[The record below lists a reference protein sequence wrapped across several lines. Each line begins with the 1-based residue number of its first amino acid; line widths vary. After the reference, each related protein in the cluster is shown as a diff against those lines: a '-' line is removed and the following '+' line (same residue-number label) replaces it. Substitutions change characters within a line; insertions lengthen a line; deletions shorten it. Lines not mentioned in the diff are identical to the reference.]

1 MGSLSKKLKRR
12 SAVEQKRYEEDVE
25 RRAKRM
31 SMQVYG
37 VFEQAYQNAMNEAD
51 IKTTKS
57 AIVKTAAIAADI
69 IFNNWKSLQKKET
82 RVENFAKLY
91 IDAICKFNKDDKSRE
106 EIEKILEEKWN
117 LKINLEE

>member
-1 MGSLSKKLKRR
+1 MGFGRKLKRR
-12 SAVEQKRYEEDVE
+12 SEIEKKRYEEDVE
-25 RRAKRM
+25 RKAKRM
-31 SMQVYG
+31 SMQAYG

-51 IKTTKS
+51 VKTTKS

-69 IFNNWKSLQKKET
+69 IFNNWKTLQKKDT
-82 RVENFAKLY
+82 RVENFARLY

-117 LKINLEE
+117 VKINFEE